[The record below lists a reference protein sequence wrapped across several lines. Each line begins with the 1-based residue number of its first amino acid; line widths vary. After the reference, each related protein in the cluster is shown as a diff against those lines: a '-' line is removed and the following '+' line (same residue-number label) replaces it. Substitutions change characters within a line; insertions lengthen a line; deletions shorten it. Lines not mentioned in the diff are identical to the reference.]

1 MDISKIKYNVIL
13 NAKNIPGRSIKRKI
27 VVIECDDWG
36 SIRMP
41 SSTVYKR
48 LLNAGIPV
56 DKHRYNKYDTIEDK
70 DDLEQLFDLLL
81 SVKDKRGNPA
91 VFTPITIVANP
102 DFRKIKDSG
111 FTQYY
116 YEKFTDTLAR
126 YGRHPDVEKLWK
138 KGIEL
143 GIFVPELHGREHI
156 AVQLWLEKLN
166 EGGDKIRF
174 AFDNEFVSIETL
186 GTHPIAQEFRAE
198 FYFNSPDQKV
208 FLLQSAK
215 ESVLLFQEIFGYIP
229 RAFVPA
235 NAVFHPDFEKPLFN
249 AGVRYLNVNHLTD
262 IPAENG
268 RIKQKWIG
276 TGKKSR
282 SGLTYYIRNCAFEP
296 TDQRYRGIDLTLKQI
311 EAAFRWGKPA
321 NISTHRVNFV
331 GGIDEKNRKQGL
343 KELKSLLQSIE
354 KKWPDVEF
362 MSSADMFKM
371 LYNNG

>member
-1 MDISKIKYNVIL
+1 MDISDIKYKLLI
-13 NAKNIPGRSIKRKI
+13 NAKNIPGRSINRKI

-41 SSTVYKR
+41 SLTIYNK
-48 LLNAGIPV
+48 LLNAGIHV
-56 DKHRYNKYDTIEDK
+56 DNHRYNKYDTLEDK
-70 DDLEQLFDLLL
+70 EDLEQLFDLLL
-81 SVKDKRGNPA
+81 SVKDNRGNPA
-91 VFTPITIVANP
+91 VITPITIMANP

-116 YEKFTDTLAR
+116 YEKFTETLAR

-156 AVQLWLEKLN
+156 AVQLWLQKLN

-174 AFDNEFVSIETL
+174 AFDNEFVSVEMS
-186 GTHPIAQEFRAE
+186 GMHPIAREFRAE
-198 FYFNSPDQKV
+198 FYFNSPNQKE
-208 FLLQSAK
+208 FLLKSAK
-215 ESVLLFQEIFGYIP
+215 DSVLLFKEFFGYIP

-235 NAVFHPDFEKPLFN
+235 NAVFHPDFENPLFN
-249 AGVRYLNVNHLTD
+249 EGVRYLNVNHRTD

-268 RIKQKWIG
+268 RINHKWVG
-276 TGKKSR
+276 TGKKSP

-296 TDQRYRGIDLTLKQI
+296 TDPGYRGIDFTMKQI

-331 GGIDEKNRKQGL
+331 GGIDENNRKTGL
-343 KELKSLLQSIE
+343 KELKSLLQLIE

-362 MSSADMFKM
+362 MSSCDMLKV